1 MHIELTEML
10 RCPEAHPLDVLVLST
25 GEMIGRMVR
34 SGVVGCPVCGR
45 EYRIVNGVVDF
56 SGGGMRDAASG
67 ASAPAAPPAS
77 RVPLPDETQTLQAL
91 LDLSG
96 PGGFVVLLGAATR
109 HAPGLAGLMG
119 GIHFVGVDPPTGM
132 EESLVLSLVRTPGII
147 PLRPAMA
154 RGVVAG
160 GDRAGAAWLEEA
172 QRVLLRGRRF
182 VVEREDVEPPAGI
195 NRLAAGQGL
204 WAGEKGLRSAEGG

>member
-10 RCPEAHPLDVLVLST
+10 RCPESHPLDVLVLST
-25 GEMIGRMVR
+25 GEMLGRMVR
-34 SGVVGCPVCGR
+34 SGIVGCPVCRR

-56 SGGGMRDAASG
+56 TGSEKREGGRGKAG
-67 ASAPAAPPAS
+67 ALPPS
-77 RVPLPDETQTLQAL
+77 RLPLPADPQTLQAL

-96 PGGFVVLLGAATR
+96 PGGFVVLLGDATR
-109 HAPGLAGLMG
+109 HAAGLAGLMG
-119 GIHFVGVDPPTGM
+119 GIHFVGVDAPADI
-132 EESLVLSLVRTPGII
+132 EESLILSLLRAPGMI

-160 GDRAGAAWLEEA
+160 ADRAGAAWLRA
-172 QRVLLRGRRF
+172 GRRF
-182 VVEREDVEPPAGI
+182 VVEREDVEPPAGT

-204 WAGEKGLRSAEGG
+204 WAGEKG

>member
-10 RCPEAHPLDVLVLST
+10 RCPEEHPLDVLVLST
-25 GEMIGRMVR
+25 GEMLGRMVR
-34 SGVVGCPVCGR
+34 SGIVGCPVCRR
-45 EYRIVNGVVDF
+45 EYPIVKGIVDF
-56 SGGGMRDAASG
+56 GGRVHQSSDE
-67 ASAPAAPPAS
+67 PRPTLPPS
-77 RVPLPDETQTLQAL
+77 PVPLPRDSQTLQAL

-96 PGGFVVLLGAATR
+96 PGGFVVLLGGATR
-109 HAPGLAGLMG
+109 HAAGLAGLMG
-119 GIHFVGVDPPTGM
+119 GIHFVGVDPPTDM
-132 EESLVLSLVRTPGII
+132 EESLVLSLLRTPGMI

-160 GDRAGAAWLEEA
+160 ADRAGAAWLEEA

-195 NRLAAGQGL
+195 TRLAAGQGL
-204 WAGEKGLRSAEGG
+204 WAGEKA